1 MPVEHELLTQ
11 IQQLK
16 NEKNRLVDLL
26 EKERAEKIKK
36 RLQISFRL
44 VGAP

>member
-1 MPVEHELLTQ
+1 MLKMPVEHELLTQ

-26 EKERAEKIKK
+26 EKERAEKIKNAC
-36 RLQISFRL
+36 RFRS
-44 VGAP
+44 G